1 LNFTDLFPGN
11 YSVSVVDNY
20 GCTISQNI
28 VLVNEA
34 GLSNV
39 FIPNVFTPN
48 HDVTETNEVWRVTAT
63 CTQTFECQIFNRW
76 GDMVYEFGDINGYWD
91 GRTLKGKDVVDGV
104 YFYKVTLGYY
114 DNTSDVYQG
123 HITVI
128 R

>member
-1 LNFTDLFPGN
+1 
-11 YSVSVVDNY
+11 
-20 GCTISQNI
+20 
-28 VLVNEA
+28 
-34 GLSNV
+34 
-39 FIPNVFTPN
+39 
-48 HDVTETNEVWRVTAT
+48 
-63 CTQTFECQIFNRW
+63 
-76 GDMVYEFGDINGYWD
+76 MVYEFGDINGYWD